1 MTPFREAKFAKD
13 PDKENILE
21 TQRKDSLAQNPQWEG
36 SMVGKGNGDGNGQT
50 YMDIGG
56 GWPPYAVKRSSM
68 VFSNSAYAGL
78 QGKSACETKTPLPG
92 LHNFQR
98 LSEL

>member
-1 MTPFREAKFAKD
+1 MTPFREATFAKD

-56 GWPPYAVKRSSM
+56 G
-68 VFSNSAYAGL
+68 
-78 QGKSACETKTPLPG
+78 
-92 LHNFQR
+92 
-98 LSEL
+98 